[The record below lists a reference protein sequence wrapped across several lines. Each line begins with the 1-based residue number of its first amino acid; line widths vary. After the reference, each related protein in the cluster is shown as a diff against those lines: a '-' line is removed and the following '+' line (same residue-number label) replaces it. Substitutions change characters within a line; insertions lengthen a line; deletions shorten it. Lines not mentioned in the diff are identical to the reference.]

1 MPVPDVLDLALG
13 QHGQIRRLCGQVGE
27 TGEVGRELRFAE
39 LARLVNIHERGDLA
53 VIHPMA
59 RSHTTAG
66 DEVVV
71 TCMAEEGSIEREF
84 AGLLAL
90 GVDHV
95 DFEPRFAA
103 LKIAIDNH
111 LAYEEREEFT
121 LLRLYVQPQR
131 LHMMAGQLH
140 DVQMMDSD

>member
-1 MPVPDVLDLALG
+1 MSVPDVLDLALD
-13 QHGQIRRLCGQVGE
+13 QHGQIRRLCSHVGDARE
-27 TGEVGRELRFAE
+27 AGRELRFAE
-39 LARLVNIHERGDLA
+39 LARLVNMHERGDLA

-84 AGLLAL
+84 AELLAL
-90 GVDHV
+90 GVDHA
-95 DFEPRFAA
+95 DFEPRFTA
-103 LKIAIDNH
+103 LKAAIDNH
-111 LAYEEREEFT
+111 LAYEEREEFP
-121 LLRLYVQPQR
+121 LMRLYVQPQR

-140 DVQMMDSD
+140 DVQVMDSD